1 MKNLHIYILVTFIFL
16 FVSCAKDLDFFSVN
30 GEKMLDFQLISPTS
44 NDSLSVNLGTP
55 NESIDFNWKATTS
68 GLGSDIIYT
77 IQFDKVDG
85 DFSNPLFSKE
95 SNKNGSANIASLT
108 HQELHDLATSITA
121 NGAYAKA
128 IWTVT
133 ANNGS
138 PNIVAAQLK
147 HTVLISTSSNGLSKN
162 ELIFPTNNSYM
173 LIDGNKAA
181 EEYIFTWGKSN
192 ATDANE
198 KVKYQVLIDEIDGDF
213 SKPLFLI
220 LSDNSGL
227 DNKLT
232 QTHEEW
238 YQLFDKK
245 EYSKGAFKW
254 TVRASVAGISVEY
267 PSSVF
272 CFETTDWILPIYIVG
287 DAISDIEGSS
297 GWLIDQAI
305 LLNGL
310 SPKVNAGVIN
320 FSNERNNAEFKFFP
334 KIGSWDNG
342 IAATDNLLYIGNCEQ
357 GSNDN
362 FVYTGDNSA
371 NVVYVNM
378 QGKMVTVTDEIY
390 LIGGSTVADGNMDK
404 AIPFTYIG
412 ENTYQVFSY
421 ITTDSWGYKFLPTRS
436 WSGGWG
442 LTEGTSDKITQN
454 NAKDLK
460 VSEDGFYRVIVNF
473 SDGTTK
479 TEKTDW
485 GLIGSATPGGWDTD
499 SDMTLLPLSDN
510 EYKGTYTWEI
520 TTDLTRGK
528 IKFRANDGWA
538 VNFGDTDANGSL
550 ELGGTDIEVSEAGN
564 YTIKLVL
571 DPASYT
577 YSMVK
582 NF

>member
-1 MKNLHIYILVTFIFL
+1 MKNLYRYTFVAFIFL

-30 GEKMLDFQLISPTS
+30 GEKMLDFQLISPAS
-44 NDSLSVNLGTP
+44 NDSLAVNLGTP

-68 GLGSDIIYT
+68 GLGSDVIYT
-77 IQFDKVDG
+77 IQFDKIDG

-95 SNKNGSANIASLT
+95 SNKNGSSNIASLT
-108 HQELHDLATSITA
+108 HQELHDLATSITP
-121 NGAYAKA
+121 NGAYAKV

-138 PNIVAAQLK
+138 PNIVAAQFK
-147 HTVLISTSSNGLSKN
+147 HTVLISTSSNGLSKS
-162 ELIFPTNNSYM
+162 ELTFPTNNSYM

-198 KVKYQVLIDEIDGDF
+198 NVKYQVLIDEVDGDF
-213 SKPLFLI
+213 SKPVFSI
-220 LSDNSGL
+220 PSDNSGL

-232 QTHEEW
+232 KTHEEW

-254 TVRASVAGISVEY
+254 TVRASTASISVEY

-272 CFETTDWILPIYIVG
+272 CLETTDWILPIYIVG

-320 FSNERNNAEFKFFP
+320 FRNDRNNAEFKFFP
-334 KIGSWDNG
+334 KISSWDNG
-342 IAATDNLLYIGNCEQ
+342 IAATENLSYIGNCEK
-357 GSNDN
+357 GSNGN

-436 WSGGWG
+436 WNGGWG
-442 LTEGTSDKITQN
+442 LTEGTTDKITQN
-454 NAKDLK
+454 NPKDLK
-460 VSEDGFYRVIVNF
+460 VSEDGFYRVTVNF

-485 GLIGSATPGGWDTD
+485 GLIGSATSGGWDTD

-510 EYKGTYTWEI
+510 EYKGTYTWKI
-520 TTDLTRGK
+520 TTDLTSGK

-550 ELGGTDIEVSEAGN
+550 ELGGSDIEVSEAGN

-571 DPASYT
+571 DPAGYT